1 MVGDELSKFVAQ
13 QHVIKGSELVSF
25 FPNSAVNSRKRYQ
38 PNLVSLMTLCANNYL
53 LLLKLQAEETKLD
66 QQRHFF
72 INEHLSY
79 VVTVNEI
86 TRYTSLITFEQKAF
100 EQKTFEQKVFQQK
113 IGAHKAS
120 KRINIKDKTLYRA
133 LHPRMS
139 IRLYHDACMAEV
151 ISSQD
156 IHQVK
161 PRYDYPNKRML
172 QQDEKQQINQFL
184 NEWLHLCLAH
194 GQVNL
199 EFESQ

>member
-1 MVGDELSKFVAQ
+1 
-13 QHVIKGSELVSF
+13 
-25 FPNSAVNSRKRYQ
+25 
-38 PNLVSLMTLCANNYL
+38 MTLCANNYL
-53 LLLKLQAEETKLD
+53 LLLKLQAKQTLLA

-72 INEHLSY
+72 INDQLAY
-79 VVTVNEI
+79 VITVNEV
-86 TRYTSLITFEQKAF
+86 TRYTSLIIFEQRMFEQKAL
-100 EQKTFEQKVFQQK
+100 EQKT
-113 IGAHKAS
+113 
-120 KRINIKDKTLYRA
+120 IKSSVLPKS

-172 QQDEKQQINQFL
+172 HQDEKQQINQFL

-194 GQVNL
+194 GQVDVELQN
-199 EFESQ
+199 Q